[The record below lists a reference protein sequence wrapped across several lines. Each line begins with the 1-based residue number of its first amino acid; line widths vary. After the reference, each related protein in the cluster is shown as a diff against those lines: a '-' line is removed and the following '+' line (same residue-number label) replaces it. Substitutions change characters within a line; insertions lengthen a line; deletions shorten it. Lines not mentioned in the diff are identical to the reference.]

1 MAEIACSLS
10 LNQRMLSCDYSD
22 MNRQVT
28 ENDTLT
34 GGPCRIA
41 IVAYDGVELFDTTG
55 PIEVFTM
62 LNRCLNG
69 SGAISPGYEVMLLA
83 EQAGIFCTS
92 SGVRLVADA
101 AWYDIP
107 DDTDTMIV
115 VGSPDD
121 PLEKAL
127 GHAKF
132 VEWISSA
139 GRKVRRLVSVC
150 TGAFLLAKAGLL
162 DGRQVTTHWMDLER
176 LQREYPRLT
185 VECDAIYVRDGCV
198 ATSAGVTA
206 CMDLA
211 LSLVEEDFG
220 RKMALTVARRLV
232 MYLKRPGGQAQFS
245 TLLRAQMSEDGPLK
259 PLLAW
264 LRDNFTGRI
273 TVEELAG
280 RAAMSPRN
288 FARVFMR
295 ETGMTPAK
303 YIDQLR
309 LERAMRLL
317 EDTGKPLETVALE
330 SGFTGSEQMRRA
342 FIRHVGIPPLA
353 YRQRF

>member
-1 MAEIACSLS
+1 
-10 LNQRMLSCDYSD
+10 
-22 MNRQVT
+22 MNRH
-28 ENDTLT
+28 EPGNDTT
-34 GGPCRIA
+34 KDRPIKIA
-41 IVAYDGVELFDTTG
+41 VVVYEGAELFDTTG

-62 LNRCLNG
+62 LNRCLG
-69 SGAISPGYEVMLLA
+69 SAGSPLPGYEVILLA
-83 EQAGIFCTS
+83 EQAGIFSTAA
-92 SGVRLVADA
+92 GVRLVADA
-101 AWYDIP
+101 AWHDMP
-107 DDTDTMIV
+107 DDTDTLIM
-115 VGSPDD
+115 VGSPDG

-127 GHAKF
+127 ENGKL
-132 VEWISSA
+132 VEWLGTA
-139 GRKVRRLVSVC
+139 GKRVRRLVSVC

-185 VECDAIYVRDGCV
+185 VECDAIYVRDGFV

-211 LSLVEEDFG
+211 LALVEEDFG

-245 TLLRAQMSEDGPLK
+245 THLRAQMIENGPLK

-264 LRDNFTGRI
+264 LRDNFTAKI
-273 TVEELAG
+273 TVEELAE

-295 ETGMTPAK
+295 ETGMPPAK

-309 LERAMRLL
+309 LERAMTLL
-317 EDTGKPLETVALE
+317 EDKSKALE
-330 SGFTGSEQMRRA
+330 RVAMECGFTGAEQMRRA
-342 FIRHVGIPPLA
+342 FIRQLGIPPLA
-353 YRQRF
+353 YRQWF

>member
-1 MAEIACSLS
+1 MNNQNLKKNVGAAGSL
-10 LNQRMLSCDYSD
+10 
-22 MNRQVT
+22 
-28 ENDTLT
+28 
-34 GGPCRIA
+34 RIA
-41 IVAYDGVELFDTTG
+41 VVAYEGVELFDTTG

-62 LNRCLNG
+62 LNRCL
-69 SGAISPGYEVMLLA
+69 SGDGTTAPGYDVIILA
-83 EQAGIFCTS
+83 ERAGTLATS

-101 AWYDIP
+101 SWHDMP
-107 DDTDTMIV
+107 EDVDTLIV

-127 GHAKF
+127 GHRDF
-132 VEWISSA
+132 VTWLRSA
-139 GRKVRRLVSVC
+139 GKRVRRLVSVC
-150 TGAFLLAKAGLL
+150 TGAFLLAEAGLL
-162 DGRQVTTHWMDLER
+162 DGRRATTHWMDLDR
-176 LQREYPRLT
+176 LRREYPHVI
-185 VECDAIYVRDGCV
+185 VETDAIYVRDGYV

-245 TLLRAQMSEDGPLK
+245 TQLRSQMVDDGPLA

-264 LRDNFTGRI
+264 LRENSHCRL
-273 TVEELAG
+273 TVEEMAD

-288 FARVFMR
+288 FARVFLR
-295 ETGMTPAK
+295 ETCIPPAK
-303 YIDQLR
+303 YIEQLR
-309 LERAMRLL
+309 LERAMGLL
-317 EDTGKPLETVALE
+317 EDTSHTVETVARE
-330 SGFTGSEQMRRA
+330 SGFIGAEQMRRA
-342 FIRHVGIPPLA
+342 FLRHVGITPVA